1 MAQSLRNGP
10 VAASEV
16 GVVAI
21 IEEAD
26 AEGDVSELRL
36 EGEEVGVDV
45 QTSVDAGVVP
55 KSMEV
60 ETGLGCADN
69 REDGTGMVDVSSGIG
84 ELNEPFI

>member
-1 MAQSLRNGP
+1 MAQSLETSP

-16 GVVAI
+16 GVVAVV
-21 IEEAD
+21 ENAD
-26 AEGDVSELRL
+26 ADDDVSEIGE
-36 EGEEVGVDV
+36 EGEEDGVDV
-45 QTSVDAGVVP
+45 RADVDTGVVP

-69 REDGTGMVDVSSGIG
+69 REEGTGMVDVSSGIG